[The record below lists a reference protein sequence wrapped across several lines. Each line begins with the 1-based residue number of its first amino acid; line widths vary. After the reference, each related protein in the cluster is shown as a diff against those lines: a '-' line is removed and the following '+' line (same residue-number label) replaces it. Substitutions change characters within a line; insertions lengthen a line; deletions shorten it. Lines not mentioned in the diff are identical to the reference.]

1 MGHHWHTLA
10 TVSFGLFHSFVNV
23 EGLNPLDFK
32 VKWEVA
38 DNIGRFR
45 TPRELP
51 TTARFEALRFE
62 DVAPLTLSDFA
73 FCTTVHF
80 LRVCSSCWVE

>member
-1 MGHHWHTLA
+1 MGHNWHTLA
-10 TVSFGLFHSFVNV
+10 TVSFGLFHCFINV
-23 EGLNPLDFK
+23 EGLNPFDFK

-38 DNIGRFR
+38 DNIWRFR

-80 LRVCSSCWVE
+80 LRVRSSCWVE

>member
-32 VKWEVA
+32 VKREVA
-38 DNIGRFR
+38 DNVGRFR
-45 TPRELP
+45 AAGKLP
-51 TTARFEALRFE
+51 TTARFEALRLE

-80 LRVCSSCWVE
+80 LGVCSSCWVE

>member
-1 MGHHWHTLA
+1 MGHNWHTLA

-23 EGLNPLDFK
+23 EGLNPFDFK

-38 DNIGRFR
+38 DDIRGIR
-45 TPRELP
+45 TARELP
-51 TTARFEALRFE
+51 TSPRFETFRFE
-62 DVAPLTLSDFA
+62 DVAPLTFSNFA

>member
-10 TVSFGLFHSFVNV
+10 TVSLGLFHSFVNV
-23 EGLNPLDFK
+23 EGLNPFDFK

-38 DNIGRFR
+38 DNIRGIRAAR
-45 TPRELP
+45 KLP
-51 TTARFEALRFE
+51 PAARLETLRLE
-62 DVAPLTLSDFA
+62 DIAPLTFSDFA

-80 LRVCSSCWVE
+80 LRVYSSCWVE